1 MERTHRFILYLTNAH
16 TLRSQRYAEQ
26 ARQLVQQLTQGTG
39 TLTVVD
45 VDAHPERADSAGII
59 LTPTLVRY
67 WPLPVA
73 RLYGHL
79 DDESQARRVLGSTSP
94 CQL

>member
-1 MERTHRFILYLTNAH
+1 M
-16 TLRSQRYAEQ
+16 
-26 ARQLVQQLTQGTG
+26 
-39 TLTVVD
+39 VD